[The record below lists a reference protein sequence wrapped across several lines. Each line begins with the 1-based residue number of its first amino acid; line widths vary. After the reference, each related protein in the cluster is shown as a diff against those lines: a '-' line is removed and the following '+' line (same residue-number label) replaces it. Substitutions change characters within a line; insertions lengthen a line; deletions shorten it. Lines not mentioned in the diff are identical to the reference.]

1 MKQRFTLTDI
11 KAITNE
17 LNERLSHTFIQNFYS
32 TQQRFIYIKFSNKDT
47 LLIEPGFR
55 MHLTQNN
62 DSEISHFCKKLR
74 EKCRHAKVQ
83 RIYQFGFDRIVVI
96 DIQRVKIVI
105 EFFSAG
111 NMIIIDE
118 DDVIIDILRPVP
130 DLGMSRGN
138 KYIFN
143 YIDLDLT
150 FERFK
155 KEKSLADFLPFE
167 SEYLEIFK
175 NKIEN
180 ELKIDIE
187 ELKQEKYRDD
197 VQRLLDEFRASID
210 QLGGYGLVTLS
221 KGKPDQLFSF
231 DRSDLKG
238 KRVFV
243 SEEEN
248 KSTNEKDDKGITEND
263 DSLALGNN
271 EDLTKDHSLTEVENS
286 LKKLTF
292 EYKITLKT
300 KDEVESLIS
309 RNKGC
314 NILQFNSM
322 NEASEYFFSDSK
334 KQKKEKEDKGTRI
347 KKAQS
352 RYIEELDIQSMS
364 HRETAEILDE
374 NRAFVEDIL
383 AIFKKVFQNKMEWDA
398 FESFWEE
405 EKQRGNQHARAIVSF
420 NLEDKKCI
428 ISLEDRHIE
437 IDISKTLNKN
447 IEDYYSKRKRAIE
460 KSDKTKIALENIVE
474 KMTPKR
480 TVLPAQKREQYW
492 FEKFNYFISSDNS
505 LVIGG
510 KNAQQNEIVVKK
522 YMDPTDLYFHCDI
535 QGASSV
541 ICKSRSESAI
551 QEASYMSLCM
561 SKCWDEG
568 VLRQV
573 FYVEPEQ
580 VSKSAPSGE
589 YISKGSFMIKGKK
602 NILNP
607 HRLEYGVGI
616 LFKLDQ
622 AQKDQLDFEA
632 NPESGEKIVHAMPV
646 SGPWI
651 CVKNYKYRVRICPG
665 GEKKTKICQDIQNLF
680 ISQSEGSNEE
690 MAVKSIGIDE
700 YMAVVPGK
708 SKIAKIV

>member
-17 LNERLSHTFIQNFYS
+17 LNERLSNTFIQNFYS
-32 TQQRFIYIKFSNKDT
+32 TQQRFIYIKLSNKDT

-55 MHLTQNN
+55 MHLTQNS

-118 DDVIIDILRPVP
+118 NDVIVDILRPVP
-130 DLGMSRGN
+130 DLGMSKGN

-150 FERFK
+150 FDRFK
-155 KEKSLADFLPFE
+155 AEKSLSDFLPFE
-167 SEYLEIFK
+167 NEYLDILK
-175 NKIEN
+175 NRMED
-180 ELKIDIE
+180 ELRGTIE
-187 ELKQEKYRDD
+187 ELRKEEYRESVQKYLDDFRMRIEK
-197 VQRLLDEFRASID
+197 
-210 QLGGYGLVTLS
+210 LGGYGMVTLN

-231 DRSDLKG
+231 DRQDLKG
-238 KRVFV
+238 KKITICNEPVV
-243 SEEEN
+243 SHI
-248 KSTNEKDDKGITEND
+248 K
-263 DSLALGNN
+263 N
-271 EDLTKDHSLTEVENS
+271 EDNTEQSKETTSSIDDS
-286 LKKLTF
+286 LKKLTLK
-292 EYKITLKT
+292 YKITLRT
-300 KDEVESLIS
+300 KDQIEEIVSK
-309 RNKGC
+309 NKGS
-314 NILQFNSM
+314 NILEFSSM
-322 NEASEYFFSDSK
+322 NEASEYYFSDSR

-374 NRAFVEDIL
+374 NRVFVEEIL
-383 AIFKKVFQNKMEWDA
+383 AIFKKVFQNKMEWEA
-398 FESFWEE
+398 FEAFWEE
-405 EKQRGNQHARAIVSF
+405 EKQRGNPHARSIVSF

-428 ISLEDRHIE
+428 ITLEDRHIE

-447 IEDYYSKRKRAIE
+447 IEDYYSRRRKAID

-474 KMTPKR
+474 KLAPKKK
-480 TVLPAQKREQYW
+480 TLPAQKREQYW
-492 FEKFNYFISSDNS
+492 FEKFNFFISSENV

-510 KNAQQNEIVVKK
+510 KNAQQNEIIVKK
-522 YMDPTDLYFHCDI
+522 YMEPTDLYFHCDI

-541 ICKSRSESAI
+541 ICKSRTDSTI

-568 VLRQV
+568 VLREV

-580 VSKSAPSGE
+580 VSKTAPSGE

-616 LFKLDQ
+616 LFKLEEKEQ
-622 AQKDQLDFEA
+622 MDFEN
-632 NPESGEKIVHAMPV
+632 NPGKEDKILHAMPV

-651 CVKNYKYRVRICPG
+651 CIKNYKYKIRICPG
-665 GEKKTKICQDIQNLF
+665 GEKKTKICQDIQNAF
-680 ISQSEGSNEE
+680 NSQTEGSNEE
-690 MAVKSIGIDE
+690 IAVKSIGIDE
-700 YMAVVPGK
+700 YMGVVPGK
-708 SKIAKIV
+708 SKIAKMI